1 MASLLASE
9 VYSNSRV
16 TFTYANDVIIVSQ
29 TAFIWDILCLRPYL
43 N

>member
-9 VYSNSRV
+9 VWSNSRMS
-16 TFTYANDVIIVSQ
+16 FSYANDVIIVTQ
-29 TAFIWDILCLRPYL
+29 TAFIWDILCLLPYL

>member
-9 VYSNSRV
+9 VWSNSRM
-16 TFTYANDVIIVSQ
+16 FSYANDVIIVTQ
-29 TAFIWDILCLRPYL
+29 TAFIWDILCLLPYL